1 MARELILVLGNQ
13 QSIFE
18 IAKIER
24 SDLYGSKKRIFLDS
38 EGNKCTR
45 AQIDGDTGD
54 LLPSGSISS
63 SYIDFEGNQ
72 IEKNKLEAVDQ
83 EGNELS
89 IKTSTIGSPQKLSP
103 IEAKKLLNVRVNS
116 VYMLTPKEIGD
127 SLEQELAK
135 NKAFHFPFNY
145 YADFKLEDGILLK
158 NENGYFALIGEMC
171 EPQWLEEKSSV
182 LDSSFGETESD
193 ELDFE
198 MM

>member
-1 MARELILVLGNQ
+1 
-13 QSIFE
+13 
-18 IAKIER
+18 
-24 SDLYGSKKRIFLDS
+24 
-38 EGNKCTR
+38 
-45 AQIDGDTGD
+45 
-54 LLPSGSISS
+54 
-63 SYIDFEGNQ
+63 
-72 IEKNKLEAVDQ
+72 VDQ

>member
-24 SDLYGSKKRIFLDS
+24 SDLYGSKKRIFLDP

-182 LDSSFGETESD
+182 FDSSFGETESD